1 MNIYYIDDDP
11 EEEEEPQNVFD
22 DILILK
28 TIIKRNESQVK
39 I

>member
-11 EEEEEPQNVFD
+11 EEEEEPQNIFE

-28 TIIKRNESQVK
+28 AIIKRNESQVK

>member
-11 EEEEEPQNVFD
+11 EEDEDPQNIFD
-22 DILILK
+22 NILILK
-28 TIIKRNESQVK
+28 AIIKRNESQVK